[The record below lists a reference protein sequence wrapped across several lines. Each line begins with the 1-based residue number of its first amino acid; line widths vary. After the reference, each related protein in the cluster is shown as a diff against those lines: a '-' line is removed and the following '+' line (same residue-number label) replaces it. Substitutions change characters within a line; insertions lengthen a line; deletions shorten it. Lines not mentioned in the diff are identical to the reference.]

1 VLQNRGTGFS
11 LEADHPNRLEPGKRP
26 FHTII
31 PAMVFKDSQLWMSF
45 GVMGGAIQPQGHVQ
59 VLVNLIDLGMDLQ
72 EAIDA
77 PRFRFM
83 TGKSVLFEDELT
95 APVIEKLIAMGHVRA
110 TPPGVLR
117 SSMGGGQ
124 AIMIDPATKTL
135 MGASDPR
142 KDGMALGY

>member
-1 VLQNRGTGFS
+1 MVL
-11 LEADHPNRLEPGKRP
+11 
-26 FHTII
+26 
-31 PAMVFKDSQLWMSF
+31 KDGQLFMSF

-59 VLVNLIDLGMDLQ
+59 VLVNVIDLGMNLQ

-77 PRFRFM
+77 PRYRI
-83 TGKSVLFEDELT
+83 TNGLNVLMEAELG
-95 APVIEKLIAMGHVRA
+95 ASVIEGLLNLGHKRA
-110 TPPGVLR
+110 KPPGVLR

-124 AIMIDPATKTL
+124 AIMIDPVSKTL